1 MIRVTDIPEQEIELS
16 AIRSG
21 GPGGQHVN
29 KVSSAIHLR
38 FDVMGSSLPAAVK
51 QRLRHLADQR
61 VTSEGVIVIKA
72 QSYRSQDKNKQEALD
87 RLDDLLTKVQ
97 RVKKTRKPTRPS
109 RASVKRQQDGKRK
122 RSDRKRLRGKVD
134 Y

>member
-1 MIRVTDIPEQEIELS
+1 
-16 AIRSG
+16 
-21 GPGGQHVN
+21 
-29 KVSSAIHLR
+29 
-38 FDVMGSSLPAAVK
+38 MGSSLPAAVK
-51 QRLRHLADQR
+51 QRLRHLADKR
-61 VTSEGVIVIKA
+61 VTSEGLIVIKA
-72 QSYRSQDKNKQEALD
+72 QSYRSQEKNKQEALD